1 VTRNG
6 GEVSSLPMSDAVE
19 RGRAAVAARDWP
31 VALSL
36 LREADAAGA
45 LEPGDVELLGEAA
58 FWMGHLDE
66 CIAARERAYAALLDE
81 GDVRGAALVALHLAF
96 HYAGRESM
104 AVAGGWL
111 ENAATLLAD
120 LPECVEQ
127 GWLAW
132 IESIVAGEV
141 LGDREASLQCAER
154 AILIGRAL
162 GDRDVETLGALEKG
176 IACIH
181 LGRVD
186 EGLGLFDQ
194 AMARAVSGL
203 LGPWASAASY
213 CGTISTCAF
222 LGDYRRAAEWIEEVQ
237 RRPAA
242 RSSEFPGDC
251 RVHRAQI
258 LHQRGDWAEAEV
270 EAARACDELETWDLA
285 HVAFGLYEL
294 GMLSLRRGDLAAAEH
309 AFRQVED
316 LGGSIEPGNSTLH
329 LLRGRPETASASLN
343 EALDEARSR
352 AAPQSLHPGAG
363 DFLSRARLLPVATEA
378 SLAVGD
384 VERARRYAE
393 ELDEIADRYP
403 MVVAQRARA
412 SQAQGEVAF
421 ASGEFDLARDRLRQ
435 AMDGW
440 RQNGSRYD
448 EARARTS
455 LAVALRGAGE
465 LDGAD
470 LHLERAL
477 EAFERLGA
485 MFDVVRVVELLGK
498 AAPQSRVIRTFM
510 FTDIE
515 DSTALLAK
523 VGDEQWSEILRWHD
537 STLRRLF
544 NAFDGQEIKQRGGG
558 DGFFVAFTSAQ
569 AALDCAAAIQQAM
582 TEGSRDRGLPIRVRV
597 GVHEAEATRS
607 VDDYGGRGVH
617 EAARIAALAQGG
629 EVLVSARTLESAGA
643 RHRVSETR
651 SATLKGLA
659 DPVVVSSLIAS

>member
-1 VTRNG
+1 
-6 GEVSSLPMSDAVE
+6 MSDAVE
-19 RGRAAVAARDWP
+19 RGRAAVTARDWP

-45 LEPGDVELLGEAA
+45 LEPGDVERLGEAA
-58 FWMGHLDE
+58 FWMGNLDE

-81 GDVRGAALVALHLAF
+81 RDVRGAALVALHLSF

-104 AVAGGWL
+104 AVAGGWV

-120 LPECVEQ
+120 LPECAEQ

-141 LGDREASLQCAER
+141 LGDREAALQYAER
-154 AILIGRAL
+154 AVEIGRAQ

-186 EGLGLFDQ
+186 EGLALLDQ
-194 AMARAVSGL
+194 AMAHAVSGL

-213 CGTISTCAF
+213 CGTISTCAV
-222 LGDYRRAAEWIEEVQ
+222 LGDYRRAAEWIDEVR
-237 RRPAA
+237 RRPGT
-242 RSSEFPGDC
+242 RSNEFPGDC
-251 RVHRAQI
+251 RVHRAEI
-258 LHQRGDWAEAEV
+258 LQQLGDWAEAEV

-285 HVAFGLYEL
+285 HVAVGLYEL

-309 AFRQVED
+309 AFRQVEER
-316 LGGSIEPGNSTLH
+316 GGSVEPGNATLH
-329 LLRGRPETASASLN
+329 LLRGRPETALASLN
-343 EALDEARSR
+343 EALDEVR
-352 AAPQSLHPGAG
+352 PVTTPTSLHPPGGG
-363 DFLSRARLLPVATEA
+363 DALKRVRLLPVATEA
-378 SLAVGD
+378 SLAAGD
-384 VERARRYAE
+384 LDRARRYADA
-393 ELDEIADRYP
+393 LDEIADRYP
-403 MVVAQRARA
+403 TVVSQRGRA
-412 SQAQGEVAF
+412 AQAQGEVAF
-421 ASGEFDLARDRLRQ
+421 ASGDLVVARDRLRE
-435 AMDGW
+435 AMDCW
-440 RQNGSRYD
+440 RRIGARYD
-448 EARARTS
+448 EARARVS
-455 LAVALRGAGE
+455 LAVVLREAGE
-465 LDGAD
+465 LDVAD

-485 MFDVVRVVELLGK
+485 MFDVVRVLELLRK

-515 DSTALLAK
+515 DSTALLAS
-523 VGDEQWSEILRWHD
+523 VGDDQWSEILRWHD

-544 NAFDGQEIKQRGGG
+544 SAFDGQEIKQRGGG

-617 EAARIAALAQGG
+617 EAARIAALARGG